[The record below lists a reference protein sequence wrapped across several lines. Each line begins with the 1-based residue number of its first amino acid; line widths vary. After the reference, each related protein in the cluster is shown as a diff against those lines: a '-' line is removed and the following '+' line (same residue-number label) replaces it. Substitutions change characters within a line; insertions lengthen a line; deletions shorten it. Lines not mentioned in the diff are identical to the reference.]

1 MVYRT
6 GFGWVIKSSQCC
18 AKRRVYS
25 WGLGCGQDLGL
36 GVPLAA
42 GYQGQ
47 VRVKSGAGEDIR
59 EACPL
64 LVSKPTRRR
73 PMGCDCSYSN
83 VVAAAAADATDV
95 KLCLHCRP
103 LRNFYSS
110 ASDREKKL
118 HSSRLLR
125 LTCSCSNQNKLL
137 QQWQRQPASAPSHRP
152 IYAVRQEKRTIF
164 SFYEFNTQCDLTKL
178 LVNIIIDVIYFF
190 RNLH

>member
-25 WGLGCGQDLGL
+25 QGLGCGQDLGL

-42 GYQGQ
+42 GYQDQ

-73 PMGCDCSYSN
+73 PMGCDCSHSN
-83 VVAAAAADATDV
+83 VVVAAAAADATDV

-110 ASDREKKL
+110 ASDGERKIAQLTLTSTDMLVQQLEQVAAVMVAAARIGAVAQTYLRREAGKKN
-118 HSSRLLR
+118 H
-125 LTCSCSNQNKLL
+125 
-137 QQWQRQPASAPSHRP
+137 
-152 IYAVRQEKRTIF
+152 
-164 SFYEFNTQCDLTKL
+164 
-178 LVNIIIDVIYFF
+178 FF
-190 RNLH
+190 FL